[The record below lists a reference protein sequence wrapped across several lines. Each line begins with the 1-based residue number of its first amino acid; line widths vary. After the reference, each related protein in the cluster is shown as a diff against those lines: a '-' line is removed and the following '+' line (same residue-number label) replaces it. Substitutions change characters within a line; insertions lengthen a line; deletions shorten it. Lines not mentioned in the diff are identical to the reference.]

1 MGSLVD
7 ASRALSVWQ
16 EHFGW
21 GEDVWES
28 QGGAEQGESRSG
40 GQPAKWLLLS
50 CLREVHRAKLSG
62 AL

>member
-1 MGSLVD
+1 MMRIM
-7 ASRALSVWQ
+7 A

-21 GEDVWES
+21 SEDVWES
-28 QGGAEQGESRSG
+28 QGGAEQGEARLG

-50 CLREVHRAKLSG
+50 CLRDVHRAKLSG

>member
-1 MGSLVD
+1 MMRIM
-7 ASRALSVWQ
+7 A

-21 GEDVWES
+21 SEDVWES
-28 QGGAEQGESRSG
+28 QGGAEQGEARSG

-50 CLREVHRAKLSG
+50 CLRDVHRAKLSG